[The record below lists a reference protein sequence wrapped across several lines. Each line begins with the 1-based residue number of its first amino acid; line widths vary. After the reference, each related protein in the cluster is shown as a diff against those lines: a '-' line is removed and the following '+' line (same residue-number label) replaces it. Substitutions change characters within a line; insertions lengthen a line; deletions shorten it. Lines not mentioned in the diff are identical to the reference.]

1 MNRYPLSAEKRRV
14 NCGKAQV
21 RPSVADNA
29 TPNPEIELTEEGLNR
44 AADEAI
50 AAFEAAPDLAAL
62 EEAHRA
68 HLGEK
73 APIPQARRAL
83 GTLPKDQRKDAGRLV
98 NMARGRAEKAYGQ
111 LRVQR
116 EAEHRERQ
124 LREEKVDVTL
134 PTARAQAGAMHPITT
149 LSENI
154 ADIFVGMGWEVAEGP
169 EVEAEYFNFDALNFI
184 PDHPARTLQDTFY
197 IGEEGSKQVM
207 RTHTS
212 PVQVR
217 TMLERDVPIYIACPG
232 RVFRTDELDATHTP
246 VFHQVEGLAVDKG
259 LTMAHLKGTLDHL
272 AQSLFGP
279 ETKTRMRTN
288 YFPFTE
294 PSAEVDV
301 WFPNK
306 KGGAG
311 WIEWGGCGMVN
322 PNVLRAVGIDPE
334 EYSGFAFGMG
344 LERTLQF
351 RNGLTDMRDMVEGD
365 VRFTIPFGVQA

>member
-1 MNRYPLSAEKRRV
+1 M
-14 NCGKAQV
+14 
-21 RPSVADNA
+21 ADNA
-29 TPNPEIELTEEGLNR
+29 NPTPEIELTEDALNR

-62 EEAHRA
+62 EDAHRL

-98 NMARGRAEKAYGQ
+98 NMARGRAEKSYAQ

-116 EAEHRERQ
+116 EEEHREQQ

-154 ADIFVGMGWEVAEGP
+154 ADIFIGMGWEVAEGP

-184 PDHPARTLQDTFY
+184 QDHPARTLQDTFY
-197 IGEEGSKQVM
+197 VGEEDSKQVM

-279 ETKTRMRTN
+279 ETTTRMRTN

-334 EYSGFAFGMG
+334 VYSGFAFGMG

-351 RNGLTDMRDMVEGD
+351 RNGLSDMRDIVEGD

>member
-1 MNRYPLSAEKRRV
+1 MSE
-14 NCGKAQV
+14 
-21 RPSVADNA
+21 
-29 TPNPEIELTEEGLNR
+29 TPNIELTEQSLNE
-44 AADEAI
+44 AAEAAI
-50 AAFEAAPDLAAL
+50 AAFAAAEDLPAL

-68 HLGEK
+68 HLGEQ
-73 APIPQARRAL
+73 AYLPQARRRL
-83 GTLPKDQRKDAGRLV
+83 GSLPKEQRKDAGRLV
-98 NMARGRAEKAYGQ
+98 NMARGRVEKEYAEVHA
-111 LRVQR
+111 VR
-116 EAEHRERQ
+116 EAEYRKAQ
-124 LREEKVDVTL
+124 LAAETVDVTL
-134 PTARAQAGAMHPITT
+134 PSTRGQVGAMHPITT

-197 IGEEGSKQVM
+197 VGGENSKQVL

-217 TMLERDVPIYIACPG
+217 TMLEREVPIYIACPG

-246 VFHQVEGLAVDKG
+246 VFHQIEGLAVDKG
-259 LTMAHLKGTLDHL
+259 LTMAHLRGTLDHL
-272 AQSLFGP
+272 AKVLFGP

-334 EYSGFAFGMG
+334 VYSGFAFGMG

>member
-1 MNRYPLSAEKRRV
+1 MNAGVAE
-14 NCGKAQV
+14 
-21 RPSVADNA
+21 NA
-29 TPNPEIELTEEGLNR
+29 TPDIELTEDALNR

-50 AAFEAAPDLAAL
+50 AAFDAAADLPAL
-62 EEAHRA
+62 EEAYRA

-73 APIPQARRAL
+73 STISLARRSL
-83 GTLPKDQRKDAGRLV
+83 GTLPKDQRKDAGRFV
-98 NMARGRAEKAYGQ
+98 NVARGKAEKHYAGVHQ
-111 LRVQR
+111 VR

-124 LREEKVDVTL
+124 LREETVDVTL
-134 PTARAQAGAMHPITT
+134 PTSTRQPGAMHPITA
-149 LSENI
+149 LSEQI
-154 ADIFVGMGWEVAEGP
+154 ADIFIGMGWEVAEGP

-197 IGEEGSKQVM
+197 IGEEGSNQVL

-217 TMLERDVPIYIACPG
+217 TLLERDVPVYIACPG

-279 ETKTRMRTN
+279 ETTTRMRTN

-334 EYSGFAFGMG
+334 VYTGFAFGMG

-365 VRFTIPFGVQA
+365 VRFTIPFGIQA